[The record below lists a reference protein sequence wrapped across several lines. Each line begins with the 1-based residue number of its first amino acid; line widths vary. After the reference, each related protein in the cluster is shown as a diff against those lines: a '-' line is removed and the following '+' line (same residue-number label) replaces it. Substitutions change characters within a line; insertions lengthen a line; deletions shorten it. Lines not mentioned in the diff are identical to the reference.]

1 MLGNILEIA
10 MLLCF
15 AASWPFNIYRSWK
28 SRTVAGKSIMF
39 EVIVVIGYFCG
50 IGSHFANDQI
60 NAVIGFYVLDICL
73 VSVDMILFFRNKK
86 LDRQKGQAVANREQ

>member
-1 MLGNILEIA
+1 MLGEILESM

-28 SRTVAGKSIMF
+28 CRTAVGKSIMF

-50 IGSHFANDQI
+50 VGSHIVNDQI
-60 NAVIGFYVLDICL
+60 NVVIAFYIVDIVL
-73 VSVDMILFFRNKK
+73 VSIDMYLYFRNRK
-86 LDRQKGQAVANREQ
+86 LDKQRLNTLDNGEQ